1 MMPESH
7 VPPQYRSFG
16 PYLIVAGAREAI
28 GFYERAFGFVE
39 RLRLETPDGFIGHAE
54 LTLGDAV
61 LMVSE
66 EVPALGFY
74 SPAHYG
80 GTPVTLAL
88 YVPDVD
94 AAVAR
99 AVAAGA
105 KPRRPVEDQ
114 FYGDRSGS
122 VVDPFGHVWT
132 LATHVEDVSPQEMNR
147 RFQAMCGGPPA

>member
-1 MMPESH
+1 MSDSH
-7 VPPQYRSFG
+7 VTPGYRSFG
-16 PYLIVAGAREAI
+16 PYLIVAGARDAI
-28 GFYERAFGFVE
+28 AFYGRAFGFVE

-61 LMVSE
+61 LMLSE
-66 EVPALGFY
+66 EVPAIGFH

-99 AVAAGA
+99 AVDAGA
-105 KPRRPVEDQ
+105 TLRRAVADQ

-132 LATHVEDVSPQEMNR
+132 LATHVEEITPQEMNR